1 MAAPTYRIPGPCT
14 VTYNNVSLGKCK
26 EGLTMRLQ
34 TMWKP
39 ITCDAA
45 GSTPI
50 DFIFV
55 GRSAS
60 VEGNFVEPDAIKA
73 AAPRLLDAY
82 SIFDTNGIGIG
93 KMIYN
98 GASIAPIY
106 SLGKALKVID
116 GSRYGDSEADC
127 SWEANVCAP
136 IEPSNN
142 LLSSVQEQQLPYAFI
157 IVPDENGKLFSKLP
171 AYLA

>member
-14 VTYNNVSLGKCK
+14 AKFNNISLGKCK
-26 EGLTMRLQ
+26 EGLVMKLQ

-39 ITCDAA
+39 ITCDAT
-45 GSTPI
+45 GSTPV

-60 VEGNFVEPDAIKA
+60 VEGNFMEPDAIKSA
-73 AAPRLLDAY
+73 KPRLMDAY

-98 GASIAPIY
+98 GAAIASTY
-106 SLGKALKVID
+106 SLGKTLAVID

-127 SWEANVCAP
+127 SWEASMCAP
-136 IEPSNN
+136 MEPSSS
-142 LLSSVQEQQLPYAFI
+142 LLSSVQEQQIPCAFI
-157 IVPDENGKLFSKLP
+157 IVPDANGKLFSKLP
-171 AYLA
+171 AYLV